1 MIFIDTAVYRMCE
14 IIAIV
19 PYKRGMYKLTDS
31 NVMTDKA
38 FLVAIGSSQLTKKLD
53 LVSNSRITEQE
64 LQRYLLDV
72 KESNEK
78 LKKET
83 KILTKTVS

>member
-1 MIFIDTAVYRMCE
+1 MCE

-38 FLVAIGSSQLTKKLD
+38 FLVAIGTSQLTKKLD

-64 LQRYLLDV
+64 LQRYLSDV

-78 LKKET
+78 AKKET
-83 KILTKTVS
+83 KIITKNVR